1 MDASILQLFLALQ
14 FASIYSWELS
24 SSEKSLVGKQNKS
37 SIYLKDFTDSDFF
50 TQMQSIAVL

>member
-14 FASIYSWELS
+14 FS